1 MPSFRSIAGILVMG
15 ASIVLPRTRVAIADT
30 NRCRRRPESA
40 STPPA
45 SVKVFAAGRYPGVV
59 LTGNDVGR
67 QRRRQWRPA
76 RAMVGAMVTTHEPIQ
91 VLDGRE
97 ATSVVTVTR
106 LAPLG
111 IRGKCVGQSF
121 RHGLRPPRR
130 VFLFGVLQSWS
141 LGIEPDLLPPSQFQ
155 ERDLAGLRGQDSKI
169 GRKPLLEL

>member
-1 MPSFRSIAGILVMG
+1 MSTYDATRERETPAHKAHRDSGPPYKGELRASFSQ
-15 ASIVLPRTRVAIADT
+15 
-30 NRCRRRPESA
+30 
-40 STPPA
+40 
-45 SVKVFAAGRYPGVV
+45 VFSAGRYPGVV